1 MDHFKKVLL
10 PYKLR
15 FHTTLVPGYVIWLI
29 LLSETAI
36 ALVRFQW
43 LSALIA
49 IITFVL
55 TLFPFFLQQ
64 RFKLSIPNYFVVA
77 IIFFISASLFFGE
90 VSNFYEKFWWW
101 DMLLHSLSAL
111 GFGILGFVI
120 MLYLTQSS
128 KLTASPFLIAFF
140 SFCFA
145 LAMGTTWELYEF
157 FMDETFGTNMLKSGL
172 VDTMTDLII
181 DAVGAIIASLSGY
194 FYLRFGPNAVLGL
207 LIHPVLKENMR
218 HFRSKV
224 TILRRFHK
232 GETKIAEHVS
242 MDTRK

>member
-1 MDHFKKVLL
+1 MSFTNKIK
-10 PYKLR
+10 
-15 FHTTLVPGYVIWLI
+15 FHKTLIPAYAIWII
-29 LLSETAI
+29 LCAETII
-36 ALVRFQW
+36 ALSRFQW

-49 IITFVL
+49 IVTFVL
-55 TLFPFFLQQ
+55 TLLPFFLQE
-64 RFKLSIPNYFVVA
+64 RFKLSIPNHFVVA

-101 DMLLHSLSAL
+101 DILLHSLSAL

-128 KLTASPFLIAFF
+128 KLTASPFLIAFV

-145 LAMGTTWELYEF
+145 LAMGTLWELYEF

-172 VDTMTDLII
+172 IDTMTDLII
-181 DAVGAIIASLSGY
+181 DAVGAIIASFSGY
-194 FYLRFGPNAVLGL
+194 FYLRFGPNAILGL

-218 HFRSKV
+218 HFRSKI

-232 GETKIAEHVS
+232 EGANVTEKVS
-242 MDTRK
+242 T